1 MANIKDSLE
10 AALNIDGAQGVA
22 LVDLKSG
29 MALGLAG
36 HAPDL
41 EIEAAGNTEIVRAKF
56 KVLQSLG
63 RKDSIEDILITLG
76 SRYHLLRIV
85 GGSSGLMLYL
95 NLNRA
100 DANLAL
106 ARHKLAQI
114 EGDLVV

>member
-36 HAPDL
+36 DAPNLD
-41 EIEAAGNTEIVRAKF
+41 IEAAGNTEIVRAKF

-63 RKDSIEDILITLG
+63 RKDSIEDVLITLG

-85 GGSSGLMLYL
+85 GGAAGLMLYL

>member
-10 AALNIDGAQGVA
+10 AALKIDGAQGVA

-36 HAPDL
+36 DAPNLD
-41 EIEAAGNTEIVRAKF
+41 IEAAGNTEIVRAKF

-63 RKDSIEDILITLG
+63 RKDSIEDVLITLG